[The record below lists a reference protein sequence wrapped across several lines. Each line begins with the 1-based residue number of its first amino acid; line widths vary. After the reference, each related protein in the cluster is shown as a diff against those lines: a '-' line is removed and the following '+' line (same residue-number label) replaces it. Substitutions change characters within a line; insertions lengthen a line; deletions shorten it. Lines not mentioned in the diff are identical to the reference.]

1 VPKIGGTSVSFV
13 VRAFQAGLAD
23 FFALTLINTLEAIN
37 KMEDYVSSINKL
49 YVREVSKAA
58 LEYLKVGLSL
68 FHKQQ
73 KYYYSQPQI
82 PLGILSISIELMLKT
97 FILSN
102 SFTVLFKD
110 IPLEL
115 RLLLTSPS
123 NIPGSF
129 RWRKYDIDLK
139 SFSYKTL
146 ELEEVISCFFILR
159 PDLKQQFK
167 SHLRF
172 LSKYRNASIHLALP
186 SFQKYELDRTAFL
199 ALEILK
205 VVKDIELSSFA
216 WHPLSEQDKRFLATF
231 QEERIER
238 VRKIIEKSQIQSRT
252 IEHDQSYISD
262 NDWDTYVI
270 SCPICGNDSIL
281 NGYTELKYDQDED
294 GDFSP
299 YLEFYADSF
308 ECEECGLSLKDIDEL
323 KLAGMDIILDRADD
337 TEKWLGEMGDDY

>member
-1 VPKIGGTSVSFV
+1 LS
-13 VRAFQAGLAD
+13 LALVN
-23 FFALTLINTLEAIN
+23 AIEAIN
-37 KMEDYVSSINKL
+37 KMEDYVSSIKKL
-49 YVREVSKAA
+49 YIREVSKAA

-68 FHKQQ
+68 FHKHE
-73 KYYYSQPQI
+73 KYYYSQPQV

-102 SFTVLFKD
+102 SFIVIFKD

-123 NIPGSF
+123 NIPESF
-129 RWRKYDIDLK
+129 KWRKYDIDLK

-146 ELEEVISCFFILR
+146 ELEEIISCFFILR

-205 VVKDIELSSFA
+205 VIKDIELSSFK
-216 WHPLSEQDKRFLATF
+216 WHILSEQDNRFLEIF

-238 VRKIIEKSQIQSRT
+238 VRKVIEESQKKSRT
-252 IEHDQSYISD
+252 IDHEQSYISLD
-262 NDWDTYVI
+262 DWDIYVK
-270 SCPICGNDSIL
+270 SCPICGNDAIFI
-281 NGYTELKYDQDED
+281 GYTELKYDENED
-294 GDFSP
+294 GDLSP

-323 KLAGMDIILDRADD
+323 KLAGMDIILDRAGD